1 MNTVRP
7 PRICIELPTGATDMP
22 LGLNPAIWIVAARE
36 GFANRLTDALV
47 GILAIA
53 LILLLYTEM
62 TRGK

>member
-1 MNTVRP
+1 
-7 PRICIELPTGATDMP
+7 MP
-22 LGLNPAIWIVAARE
+22 LGLNPAIWIATVRE

-47 GILAIA
+47 GILVIA